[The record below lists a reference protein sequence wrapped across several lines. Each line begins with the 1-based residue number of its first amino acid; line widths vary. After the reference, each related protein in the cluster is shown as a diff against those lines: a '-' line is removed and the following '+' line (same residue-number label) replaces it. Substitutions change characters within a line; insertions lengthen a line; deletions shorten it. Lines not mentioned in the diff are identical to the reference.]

1 MHLSESTT
9 LILFLPQYQCQ
20 KKKSLAESDQDH
32 DTKKEQAL
40 YITILQSDWFIAQN
54 EHFRLAIATRNSYH
68 KNSVSSEG
76 TLMLNIKF
84 YSQKYNFNCSVIT
97 NIRSEL

>member
-1 MHLSESTT
+1 MLWTNDMQLSESTT

-20 KKKSLAESDQDH
+20 RKGFFSVGDQVH

-54 EHFRLAIATRNSYH
+54 EHFRLAIATRNS
-68 KNSVSSEG
+68 
-76 TLMLNIKF
+76 
-84 YSQKYNFNCSVIT
+84 
-97 NIRSEL
+97 

>member
-1 MHLSESTT
+1 MSKKRIFSEG
-9 LILFLPQYQCQ
+9 
-20 KKKSLAESDQDH
+20 DH
-32 DTKKEQAL
+32 DYDTKKEQAL
-40 YITILQSDWFIAQN
+40 YITILQSHWFIAHN

-84 YSQKYNFNCSVIT
+84 YSQKYNFNCSVIA
-97 NIRSEL
+97 NIPSEL